1 MTVVLTLIGIWM
13 FFIVPLAVIGAVIG
27 GLIFGPVG
35 AVICGFIGFLIQ
47 CSANG

>member
-1 MTVVLTLIGIWM
+1 MTIALIIIGFVS
-13 FFIVPLAVIGAVIG
+13 FFIVPIAVIGAVIG